1 MLIVGAKG
9 FAKEVL
15 EVLCQNSYKKQI
27 VLFDNIN
34 DEVNGQLYDRY
45 NILKSIDDAKN
56 YFINSGDEYTI
67 GIGDPKLRKRIYK
80 QFNDI
85 GGKLTSTISV
95 NSDIGNYDTKIG
107 VGCNILSGVRISN
120 SVSVGKGCIIY
131 YNSIIT
137 HDCVIGDFVE
147 ISPSVNILGRVEI
160 SNYTNIGSNSTI
172 LPGIKIGKNSVIG
185 AGSVVTKD
193 VPDNVMVVGV
203 PAKIF
208 KPLNS

>member
-15 EVLCQNSYKKQI
+15 EILSQNSYKKQI

-34 DEVNGQLYDRY
+34 DEVNGKLYDMY
-45 NILKSIDDAKN
+45 NVLKSIDDAKN
-56 YFINSGDEYTI
+56 HFINSGNEYTI

-85 GGKLTSTISV
+85 GGKLISTISV
-95 NSDIGNYDTKIG
+95 NSDIGNYDTEIG

-160 SNYTNIGSNSTI
+160 SSYTHIGSNSTI

-193 VPDNVMVVGV
+193 VPDNVMVIGV
-203 PAKIF
+203 PAKIIKF
-208 KPLNS
+208 LK

>member
-15 EVLCQNSYKKQI
+15 EILFQNSYKKKI

-34 DEVNGQLYDRY
+34 NEVNGKLYEMY

-56 YFINSGDEYTI
+56 HFIKSGNEYAI
-67 GIGDPKLRKRIYK
+67 GIGDPKLRKNIYK

-85 GGKLTSTISV
+85 GGELTSIISV
-95 NSDIGNYDTKIG
+95 NSDIGHFNTVIER
-107 VGCNILSGVRISN
+107 GCVITSGV
-120 SVSVGKGCIIY
+120 V
-131 YNSIIT
+131 IT
-137 HDCVIGDFVE
+137 NDVK
-147 ISPSVNILGRVEI
+147 LGR
-160 SNYTNIGSNSTI
+160 GSIVNLNSTI
-172 LPGIKIGKNSVIG
+172 GHDTIIGEFTEICPNVSVSGSCTIGDMVFIGTNATILPDIKIGKNSIIG

-203 PAKIF
+203 PAKIVKF
-208 KPLNS
+208 LK

>member
-15 EVLCQNSYKKQI
+15 EILYQNDYQKDI
-27 VLFDNIN
+27 VFYDDVNSDI
-34 DEVNGQLYDRY
+34 NGQLYGKY
-45 NILKSIDDAKN
+45 QILKSEVEAKDFFLKN
-56 YFINSGDEYTI
+56 GPEFTI
-67 GIGDPKLRKRIYK
+67 GIGDPSLRNEMYSK
-80 QFNDI
+80 FNNI
-85 GGKLTSTISV
+85 GGKLTSAISV
-95 NSDIGNYDTKIG
+95 NSDIGNHDIEIG

-160 SNYTNIGSNSTI
+160 SNYTKIGSNSTI
-172 LPGIKIGKNSVIG
+172 LPDITIGKNSVIG

-193 VPDNVMVVGV
+193 VPDNVLVVGS
-203 PAKIF
+203 PARIIRK
-208 KPLNS
+208 LN

>member
-9 FAKEVL
+9 FAKEIL
-15 EVLCQNSYKKQI
+15 EILHQNTYKKQI
-27 VLFDNIN
+27 VLFDNVN
-34 DEVNGQLYDRY
+34 SEVNGQLYERY
-45 NILKSIDDAKN
+45 RILKSIDDAKN
-56 YFINSGDEYTI
+56 HFINSGNEYTI
-67 GIGDPKLRKRIYK
+67 GIGDPKLRERIYK
-80 QFNDI
+80 QFNHI

-160 SNYTNIGSNSTI
+160 SSYTHVGSNSTI
-172 LPGIKIGKNSVIG
+172 LPGIQIGKNSVIG

-203 PAKIF
+203 PAKIIKF
-208 KPLNS
+208 LK

>member
-15 EVLCQNSYKKQI
+15 DILFQNSYKKQI

-34 DEVNGQLYDRY
+34 DEVNGKLYDMY

-56 YFINSGDEYTI
+56 HFINSGNEYTI
-67 GIGDPKLRKRIYK
+67 GVGDPKLRKRIYK

-85 GGKLTSTISV
+85 GGKLISTISV
-95 NSDIGNYDTKIG
+95 NSDIGNYDIEIG

-137 HDCVIGDFVE
+137 HDCIIGDFVE

-160 SNYTNIGSNSTI
+160 SNYTHIGSNSTI
-172 LPGIKIGKNSVIG
+172 LPDIKIGKNSVIG

-203 PAKIF
+203 PAKIVKF
-208 KPLNS
+208 LK